1 MRTLTLTLTVLLAAS
16 ILPAHAA
23 QPRNECWS
31 ETMQAGRKIK
41 AIVNNASDIHAL
53 RASPAIKHEA
63 AAALRG
69 AVHVFHVVSSIDIR
83 ITHNPQ
89 LITQPTVAHMLCLA
103 ARSAKDYEAALNIDL
118 RAGRRILA
126 RRAAGGRHDVALGS
140 HGVGPSA
147 RASRDAPRD
156 VNITRD
162 LERSR
167 SLERSHSVTQTR
179 THAQNY
185 ERGASASLERENT
198 LSRNYDAQVNAG
210 VTEGVTHTRQH
221 TMLLSPG
228 EAGPPGYS
236 LTSSR
241 WREVWDLMHDDGYT
255 RAQALK
261 IAGGSAQE
269 QGSPGHRWASRWAA
283 RHGMGGMAPPSAAQ
297 VRRLV
302 RHTSAAAAAARTSA
316 RGDAQ
321 AQAKV
326 RSQIQQQRSSIP
338 PVPRG
343 QE

>member
-23 QPRNECWS
+23 QPRNECWR

-41 AIVNNASDIHAL
+41 AIVNNTSDIHAL

-69 AVHVFHVVSSIDIR
+69 AVHVFHVVSSLDRR
-83 ITHNPQ
+83 IERNPQ
-89 LITQPTVAHMLCLA
+89 LITQPTVAHMFCLA
-103 ARSAKDYEAALNIDL
+103 ARSAKDYEGALIFDL

-126 RRAAGGRHDVALGS
+126 RRRAGGRHDVALGS
-140 HGVGPSA
+140 RGVGPSA

-167 SLERSHSVTQTR
+167 SLERSHSITQTR

-185 ERGASASLERENT
+185 ERDASESTERENT
-198 LSRNYDAQVNAG
+198 LSRNYDTQATAG
-210 VTEGVTHTRQH
+210 VTEGATYTRQR
-221 TMLLSPG
+221 TMLPTPG

-241 WREVWDLMHDDGYT
+241 WREVWDLMHYSGYT

-261 IAGGSAQE
+261 IAGGGAQE
-269 QGSPGHRWASRWAA
+269 QDSPGRMWASRWAKA
-283 RHGMGGMAPPSAAQ
+283 HGLGGMAPPSAAQ
-297 VRRLV
+297 ARRLV

-316 RGDAQ
+316 RGDGR

-326 RSQIQQQRSSIP
+326 RSQIRQQRAAIP
-338 PVPRG
+338 PAPRG
-343 QE
+343 QK